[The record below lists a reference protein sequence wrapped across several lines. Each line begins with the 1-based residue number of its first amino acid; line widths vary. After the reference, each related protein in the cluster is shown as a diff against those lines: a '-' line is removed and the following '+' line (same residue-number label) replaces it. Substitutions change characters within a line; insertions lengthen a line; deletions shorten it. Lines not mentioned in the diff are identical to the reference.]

1 MIHNQCAWR
10 MAMTHCISVVIY
22 WNPRPLSLR
31 LVRFRLEIIQLH
43 PQSKQS
49 PLRLKWWELWN
60 IVSIRFYWIFKT
72 MIHNRYASCAA
83 NGYDALYLC
92 SNLLKPT
99 FPQPPLVRLDIIQ
112 LHPQSKQPPLRL
124 KWWEL
129 WNIVSIRFYL
139 IFKTMTHNW
148 CALQMAMTHCI
159 FLVIYWTPRPL
170 SLPLVRLEMIQATA
184 APPVPA
190 ITPQVVRTLKYFVY
204 QILLNL

>member
-60 IVSIRFYWIFKT
+60 IVSI
-72 MIHNRYASCAA
+72 S
-83 NGYDALYLC
+83 
-92 SNLLKPT
+92 
-99 FPQPPLVRLDIIQ
+99 
-112 LHPQSKQPPLRL
+112 
-124 KWWEL
+124 
-129 WNIVSIRFYL
+129 FYL

-148 CALQMAMTHCI
+148 CAWQMATMTHCI
-159 FLVIYWTPRPL
+159 FGYTSNGVGVEIWKFVCLKSGNWLVIIKRSVSSFWNSKSYLMQHYFPDFRDFVIFAKFWILDFCLWRP
-170 SLPLVRLEMIQATA
+170 
-184 APPVPA
+184 
-190 ITPQVVRTLKYFVY
+190 F
-204 QILLNL
+204 LLMWAM